1 MSDLVNKL
9 RGLRSQAGIVAAPV
23 PGQALPP
30 DIRRLLSTR
39 KRASNTPHVASAQD
53 RIVHGTE
60 IAPGLRYTEL
70 LCESP
75 APPERLDVRFAR
87 IDADVERRH
96 LLYFDTET
104 TGLAGGTGTRA
115 FMIGAAD
122 WVGSQL
128 RLRQLTITSLAAE
141 STMLRHFAG
150 WIDLDTVLVS
160 YNGKCY
166 DAPLLATRYRLAR
179 MTNPMLGLMHVDLL
193 HPVRRHWKGV
203 WENCRL
209 ATAERQLL
217 GVVREDDLPGSEAP
231 AAWLGYLRGGS
242 AVNLRRVA
250 EHNAQDLRSLAGV
263 LRYVEALGG
272 SGFTLLR

>member
-1 MSDLVNKL
+1 VSDLAGRL
-9 RGLRSQAGIVAAPV
+9 RGLRSQAGVAKPV
-23 PGQALPP
+23 PRQSLPP
-30 DIRRLLSTR
+30 DIRQLLSTR
-39 KRASNTPHVASAQD
+39 NRLGGTQRIASASD
-53 RIVHGTE
+53 RIVHGIE
-60 IAPGLRYTEL
+60 IAPGLRFTET
-70 LCESP
+70 LCEWP

-87 IDADVERRH
+87 IEADVERRH
-96 LLYFDTET
+96 LLHFDTET

-128 RLRQLTITSLAAE
+128 RLRQLTMTSLAAE
-141 STMLRHFAG
+141 SAMLRHFAG
-150 WIDLDTVLVS
+150 WVGADTVLVS

-179 MTNPMLGLMHVDLL
+179 MTNPLLGLMHVDLL

-217 GVVREDDLPGSEAP
+217 GVMREDDLPGSEAP

-263 LRYVEALGG
+263 MRYMEALGG
-272 SGFTLLR
+272 MGSTKLSP

>member
-1 MSDLVNKL
+1 MSELIDKL
-9 RGLRSQAGIVAAPV
+9 RGLRSQAGVAKPV
-23 PGQALPP
+23 PRQALPP
-30 DIRRLLSTR
+30 DVRRLLSTR
-39 KRASNTPHVASAQD
+39 SRLGGAQRVASASD
-53 RIVHGTE
+53 RVVHGTE
-60 IAPGLRYTEL
+60 VAPGLRFTET
-70 LCESP
+70 LCDWP

-96 LLYFDTET
+96 LLHFDTET

-141 STMLRHFAG
+141 HAMLRHFAG
-150 WIDLDTVLVS
+150 WIDPDTVLVS

-179 MTNPMLGLMHVDLL
+179 MANPLLGLMHVDLL
-193 HPVRRHWKGV
+193 HPVRRRWKGA

-272 SGFTLLR
+272 SGSATLLS